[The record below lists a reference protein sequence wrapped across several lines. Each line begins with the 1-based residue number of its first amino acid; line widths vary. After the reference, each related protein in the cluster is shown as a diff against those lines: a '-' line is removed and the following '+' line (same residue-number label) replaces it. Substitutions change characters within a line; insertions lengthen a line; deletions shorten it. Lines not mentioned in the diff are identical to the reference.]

1 MYRGVLIFVHVRR
14 IFIVSVGRR
23 AVVMDAAML
32 SVLHQRGF
40 FHLTPLGLFTA
51 LLLITPAVA

>member
-1 MYRGVLIFVHVRR
+1 VRR